1 MFILYYEDMRP
12 LSFRLVK
19 GTNMSHVGY
28 SPVSPYGRYHPLNT
42 TCRPG
47 VWVWV
52 RFAALGC
59 GCEWPS
65 WGVGGRAG
73 GALFPHGRHCHYP
86 VHLSHPQK
94 KDRSPDGIN
103 IQLEPTH
110 ESPGR

>member
-52 RFAALGC
+52 WVAAYVRG
-59 GCEWPS
+59 
-65 WGVGGRAG
+65 GVGLGTSCRPGSWAAG
-73 GALFPHGRHCHYP
+73 HEEHSLHGRHRHNP
-86 VHLSHPQK
+86 VYLSHPREK
-94 KDRSPDGIN
+94 GPKP
-103 IQLEPTH
+103 
-110 ESPGR
+110 